1 LVHHLE
7 KLWTLELRVR
17 LLEEC
22 PKRTSVLTLLVEQQD
37 MVLTALGPEPSPPAA
52 LPG

>member
-17 LLEEC
+17 LLEKC
-22 PKRTSVLTLLVEQQD
+22 PKRTSVLALLVEQQD
-37 MVLTALGPEPSPPAA
+37 MVITALGPEPSSPVL